1 VAVAVTSIR
10 QRIETAVDAV
20 SGFSV
25 AKHPYGVFGRDPAS
39 TLHKR
44 FAVGVPATNPTQ
56 SRQRATHGATVH
68 TVAAVTY
75 AFRLKPKDQVES
87 YDAAIDAE
95 AEIIK
100 AVMAENAT
108 MWAGVSIT
116 FLSVTMREVDP
127 AGEWMIGEIEFS
139 VLHPLALV

>member
-1 VAVAVTSIR
+1 
-10 QRIETAVDAV
+10 
-20 SGFSV
+20 
-25 AKHPYGVFGRDPAS
+25 
-39 TLHKR
+39 
-44 FAVGVPATNPTQ
+44 
-56 SRQRATHGATVH
+56 
-68 TVAAVTY
+68 VAAVTY